1 MPGQF
6 HKFSIAIADRVGSPW
21 TFAAAMAVV
30 VAWAVTGPMFGYSDT
45 WQLVINTGTS
55 VITFLMVFLIQNTQ
69 NRDTKVIQLK
79 IDELL
84 CAIHGARTEMV
95 NLDKLSD
102 EDLMR
107 LAKEFEQLGKKHP
120 AGAPPVV
127 APGPA
132 PQRTVDAAADD
143 RADAT
148 RQEEEARAV

>member
-21 TFAAAMAVV
+21 TFAAALAVV
-30 VAWAVTGPMFGYSDT
+30 VAWAVTGPLFDYSDT

-84 CAIHGARTEMV
+84 CAIQGARTEMV
-95 NLDKLSD
+95 NLDKMSD
-102 EDLMR
+102 EDLLR
-107 LAKEFEQLGKKHP
+107 LSKQFESLGKSKPLDPTKPP
-120 AGAPPVV
+120 AGV
-127 APGPA
+127 AAESADTPA
-132 PQRTVDAAADD
+132 PTPVQAPAQD
-143 RADAT
+143 
-148 RQEEEARAV
+148 QER